1 MKIIL
6 SKTQL
11 PKKRWHTYIKG
22 ADRALSIW
30 DIGVNRRG
38 LKAKTLIFKTNRDL
52 CYFWKHGLGISDL
65 GKDCNGAVNSLAIHH
80 HNPETMECTALEVD
94 KNFFCVIGLIQ
105 KHMTNEILAHEAGH
119 AAIHY
124 HERVNGNKNIW
135 EKTHQSKDEGLCYP
149 LGIIAHH
156 LFAIRDEMEKQTKET
171 K

>member
-6 SKTQL
+6 NKTQL
-11 PKKRWHTYIKG
+11 PKKRWPTHIKG

-30 DIGVNRRG
+30 DIAPTRNG

-52 CYFWKHGLGISDL
+52 CYFWKHGLGL
-65 GKDCNGAVNSLAIHH
+65 GNLGRYCNGAVNSLAIHH
-80 HNPETMECTALEVD
+80 HDPVTMECNAVEVD

-105 KHMTNEILAHEAGH
+105 KHMTNEVLAHEAGH

-124 HERVNGNKNIW
+124 HQRVNGNKNIW

-156 LFAIRDEMEKQTKET
+156 LFAIRDEMEKK